1 MELTTDVLTS
11 IERYFNTLTNTGYL
25 PDYKVNQL
33 IAYIIMEEI
42 LYGPLRFFV
51 NDKDYKSISNA
62 LNCLSGNC
70 MIPYPDYL
78 NSFTPVTE
86 PTYNEYR
93 ITEEGILR
101 STEDNNLRV
110 KA

>member
-1 MELTTDVLTS
+1 MELTTDVLAS

-25 PDYKVNQL
+25 PDYSVDRL
-33 IAYIIMEEI
+33 IVFIILEEI

-51 NDKDYKSISNA
+51 TEKDYRSISNA
-62 LNCLSGNC
+62 LNCISGNC

-78 NSFTPVTE
+78 NSFTPITT

-93 ITEEGILR
+93 ITETGTLR
-101 STEDNNLRV
+101 STEDNELRV